1 MDTSTRLRLATRIH
15 FALLRHYGQK
25 VEIGELMKAEGEVRE
40 AIWVCEA
47 SGDAELATIARQL
60 REASDAPEVPGRVPQ
75 DTAWASETSGFG
87 VSRPVACNFQNFLRR
102 ASDWRTTATNSS
114 GSSSIE
120 LPANGSTVQSAAAR
134 RADRIVR
141 ELESGRP

>member
-1 MDTSTRLRLATRIH
+1 MVFPRLIQEDTSTRSGTFVDTSTRLRLATRIH

-25 VEIGELMKAEGEVRE
+25 VEIGELMKREGEVRE

-60 REASDAPEVPGRVPQ
+60 REANDAPEVPGRVPQ

-87 VSRPVACNFQNFLRR
+87 VSRPVELEM
-102 ASDWRTTATNSS
+102 TAQA
-114 GSSSIE
+114 
-120 LPANGSTVQSAAAR
+120 PANWLKPSTWGRRSGPAR
-134 RADRIVR
+134 H
-141 ELESGRP
+141 S

>member
-25 VEIGELMKAEGEVRE
+25 VEIGELMKSEGEVRE

-60 REASDAPEVPGRVPQ
+60 REANDAPEVPGRVPQ
-75 DTAWASETSGFG
+75 DTAWASETSGFS
-87 VSRPVACNFQNFLRR
+87 VSRPVELEM
-102 ASDWRTTATNSS
+102 TTQA
-114 GSSSIE
+114 
-120 LPANGSTVQSAAAR
+120 PANWLKPSTWGRRSGPAR
-134 RADRIVR
+134 H
-141 ELESGRP
+141 S

>member
-1 MDTSTRLRLATRIH
+1 MDTATRLRLATRIH

-25 VEIGELMKAEGEVRE
+25 VEIGELMKSEGEVRE

-60 REASDAPEVPGRVPQ
+60 REANDAPETPEVPGRVPQ

-87 VSRPVACNFQNFLRR
+87 VSRPVELEM
-102 ASDWRTTATNSS
+102 TAQA
-114 GSSSIE
+114 
-120 LPANGSTVQSAAAR
+120 PANWLKPSTWGRRSGPAR
-134 RADRIVR
+134 H
-141 ELESGRP
+141 S